1 MGALF
6 IDCPPRVDGLLTADL
21 LALVPGLDINRGKPA
36 EAALAGLL
44 AGREAVLVFHTP
56 LGASLLDACPRLRI
70 AVFLSTGASSYIDLD
85 DAARRGIRVRNTVG
99 YGDRSVAE
107 HAFALLLA
115 AARDIASMDR
125 DIRAGRWQPRPGIE
139 LAGRTLGIVGLGG
152 TGRAMAEMAT
162 AFGMRVIAW
171 NRSGL
176 PPGLPPG
183 VPCEAA
189 ELDDL
194 LARADAVSLHLAL
207 TPETR
212 GIIDRRRLALMRP
225 GSILVNTARGALVDE
240 AALAQGLASGT
251 PGHAALDVFGE
262 EPLPPD
268 HPLAGLANVT
278 LSAHAAYNTDEAMT
292 RLLRLGL
299 EALRDELAALAG
311 A

>member
-6 IDCPPRVDGLLTADL
+6 IDCPPRVDGLLTAEL
-21 LALVPGLDINRGKPA
+21 LALVPGLDINRGKPT

-56 LGASLLDACPRLRI
+56 LGASLLDACPRLRV
-70 AVFLSTGASSYIDLD
+70 AVFLSTGASSYIDL
-85 DAARRGIRVRNTVG
+85 AEAERRGILVRNTVG

-152 TGRAMAEMAT
+152 TGRAMAEMAA

-171 NRSGL
+171 NRSGV
-176 PPGLPPG
+176 PPD

-194 LARADAVSLHLAL
+194 LARADAISLHLAL

-225 GSILVNTARGALVDE
+225 GSILINTARGALVDE
-240 AALAQGLASGT
+240 AALARGLASGT

-299 EALRDELAALAG
+299 EALRDELAARAG